1 MIDVKELFEK
11 HNEEFLKFDRINEPL
26 SSCPDLCAMMYM
38 MNFLTMKQRER
49 HNDIISCSEHD
60 EIFFSIDVDYFSEI
74 ASESD
79 VIYLI
84 RCGVRYSEEFSSF
97 CMFA

>member
-11 HNEEFLKFDRINEPL
+11 HNEEFLKFDRIEEPL
-26 SSCPDLCAMMYM
+26 VDAPDLCAMLYM
-38 MNFLTMKQRER
+38 TNFLTTEQCECH
-49 HNDIISCSEHD
+49 HNIILYSEHD

-74 ASESD
+74 ASEFD

-84 RCGVRYSEEFSSF
+84 RCGVRYSENFSSF
-97 CMFA
+97 CMFT